1 MIRKLANCLVHMQL
15 ELIGKV
21 DLNLILSYLMSAVI
35 ELKFVL
41 YAEEEREWEH
51 DVALV
56 HICQIVIHKI
66 VIQTFEQL
74 HIL

>member
-1 MIRKLANCLVHMQL
+1 MQL